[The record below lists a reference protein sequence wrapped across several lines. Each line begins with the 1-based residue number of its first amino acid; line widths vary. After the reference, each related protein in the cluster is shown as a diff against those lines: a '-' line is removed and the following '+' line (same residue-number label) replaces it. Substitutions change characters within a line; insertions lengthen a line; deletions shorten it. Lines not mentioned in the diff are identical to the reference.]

1 LFQKGTSGLLC
12 SLNFILSIQVDR
24 VTETLHKV
32 LRDTN
37 IMKLT
42 ISHQAGGG
50 TQVHTGYSEHWLMGG
65 AEVGRGFT
73 LT

>member
-1 LFQKGTSGLLC
+1 M
-12 SLNFILSIQVDR
+12 DR